1 MNKKF
6 KTIGAAV
13 LAAAMC
19 ASFAGCAN
27 NETSSTG
34 KIENSSKQNS
44 KSNSS
49 SQNSTESKT
58 ESANTSDNG
67 SKSESEEANSLSEIT
82 VAATDE
88 ILNAKFESGLVQ
100 YYNDMFQCGCYV
112 SASEFIEK
120 YKLSYDFKITYGTK
134 LYTLDD
140 TGELLIEPS
149 LSKGE
154 MPLGEICKL
163 RGKPKFTVKGS
174 EDIEDL
180 LVELVNPTDKPIT
193 YSECY
198 VDYVWTNG
206 YSYFTRAGGVSEI
219 DTNAA
224 EYLKSLGYEEITN
237 PETNQRGELKAA
249 MDNNKKLFKDNNGN
263 YRFYDVGEPNPAGIR
278 PFYVSMITSGGRIDA
293 PSDVYYIK

>member
-1 MNKKF
+1 MNNKI
-6 KTIGAAV
+6 KTVSAAL

-27 NETSSTG
+27 SETSGTG
-34 KIENSSKQNS
+34 KIENSSSQNS
-44 KSNSS
+44 KPNSS
-49 SQNSTESKT
+49 SQSSTASKPES
-58 ESANTSDNG
+58 EDASDSN
-67 SKSESEEANSLSEIT
+67 SKSEEASSLSEIT

-100 YYNDMFQCGCYV
+100 YYNDVFQCGCYV

-120 YKLSYDFKITYGTK
+120 YKSSYDFKITYGTNI
-134 LYTLDD
+134 YTLED

-154 MPLGEICKL
+154 MPLGEKCKL

-180 LVELVNPTDKPIT
+180 LVELVNPTDKPIL

-198 VDYVWTNG
+198 VDYVWTSG
-206 YSYFTRAGGVSEI
+206 QVCFTPAGGVNEI
-219 DTNAA
+219 NTDAA
-224 EYLKSLGYEEITN
+224 EYLKSLGYEEVTN
-237 PETNQRGELKAA
+237 PATNQRGELKAA
-249 MDNNKKLFKDNNGN
+249 MDNNKKFFKDNNDN

-293 PSDVYYIK
+293 PKDVYYIK